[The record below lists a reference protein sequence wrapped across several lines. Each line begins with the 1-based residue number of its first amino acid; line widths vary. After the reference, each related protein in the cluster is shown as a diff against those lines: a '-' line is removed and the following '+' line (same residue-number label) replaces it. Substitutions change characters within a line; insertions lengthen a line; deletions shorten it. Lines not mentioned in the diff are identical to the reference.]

1 MGILDNQKLNLK
13 FLMKEF
19 RTQNP
24 DERYR
29 FIKKLYSLGIKYEY
43 RGLKKNETEYIVKY
57 ESLEPIEL

>member
-1 MGILDNQKLNLK
+1 
-13 FLMKEF
+13 MKEF
-19 RTQNP
+19 RTQDP

-43 RGLKKNETEYIVKY
+43 RDLKKNETEYIVKY